1 MKPFFSIIIPTL
13 NEENYISRILTD
25 ISNQSKRNYEVIVV
39 DGRSKDKTK
48 QIIRSFENKINLRL
62 LEIDKPNLSRQK
74 NIGGKEATG
83 EYLVFFD
90 ADMSIRSSFI
100 SIAERLIKKNKGLIF
115 LPYVYPEEK
124 KEFSEINF
132 VFPIINISVE
142 LSQTINKPF
151 SSGPSMIWEKNTFNF
166 IGGFDDLFGEDH
178 HIIRKAHHWGIRAKC
193 LPSLKV
199 NFSLRRMKK
208 QGRLDLIYHFIRSH
222 IYLLFNDKLKER
234 LFKYEMGGHLYEA
247 GILKKKNKNI
257 LDQLNSKKIIKQ
269 IKKSLQSLMNEV

>member
-13 NEENYISRILTD
+13 NEEGYISKILTD
-25 ISNQSKRNYEVIVV
+25 IANQSKKNYEVIVI
-39 DGRSKDKTK
+39 DGKSKDKTK
-48 QIIRSFENKINLRL
+48 LIIESFKNKINLRF
-62 LEIDKPNLSRQK
+62 LEIKKPNLSRQK

-90 ADMSIRSSFI
+90 ADMSIKPSFI
-100 SIAERLIKKNKGLIF
+100 GIAEKRIKKNKGLVF

-132 VFPIINISVE
+132 VFPIINTLVE

-151 SSGPSMIWEKNTFNF
+151 SSGPSMIWERNTFNL

-178 HIIRKAHHWGIRAKC
+178 NIIRKAYHWGIKAKC

-208 QGRLDLIYHFIRSH
+208 QGRLDLVYHFIRSH

-234 LFKYEMGGHLYEA
+234 LFKYEMGGHLYKV
-247 GILKKKNKNI
+247 GILKNKNKNI
-257 LDQLNSKKIIKQ
+257 FDQLNSKKIIKQ
-269 IKKSLQSLMNEV
+269 IKKAFQSLVNEV